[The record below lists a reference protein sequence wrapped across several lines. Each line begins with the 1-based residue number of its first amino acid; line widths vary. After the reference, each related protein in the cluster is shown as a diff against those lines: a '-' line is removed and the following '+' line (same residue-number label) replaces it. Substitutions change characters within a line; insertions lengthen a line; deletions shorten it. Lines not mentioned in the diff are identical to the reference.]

1 MSVKFFRVRSGW
13 DNYVM
18 GDGMG
23 ERVGGRR
30 YNRQR
35 VFYLL
40 CSNCLS
46 IGIGSTCDI
55 VVFNPW
61 IWFSFVGFWKSQC
74 PRCGM
79 SSTKLDGAK

>member
-61 IWFSFVGFWKSQC
+61 IWFFIRWVLEESVSEMWNVVNE
-74 PRCGM
+74 
-79 SSTKLDGAK
+79 T